1 MGNHRDATAD
11 LRLFE
16 VVHEIPL
23 LYPIGGASPA
33 EPAGTTVDGPC
44 CPGVESALLCD
55 LCCHFAIRSLMA
67 DAAQHC
73 GHDPDRVSFVAA
85 LRITRQSVAHR
96 SAFPPDDNADMR
108 GWLTFLRRL
117 IARLNP
123 ARRPRAAPRVIKRKM
138 PKWHV
143 KRAHHAGWP
152 QPQQQPSYTAIPP

>member
-1 MGNHRDATAD
+1 MMTQLAHVELGPSQQLDFLVVMRNHRDATAD

-73 GHDPDRVSFVAA
+73 GHDPVRVV
-85 LRITRQSVAHR
+85 
-96 SAFPPDDNADMR
+96 
-108 GWLTFLRRL
+108 
-117 IARLNP
+117 
-123 ARRPRAAPRVIKRKM
+123 
-138 PKWHV
+138 
-143 KRAHHAGWP
+143 
-152 QPQQQPSYTAIPP
+152 TAVLGGVGHQ